1 MFQIPAHLC
10 ALYSGE
16 SATESEEKL
25 AKFKSLSKTTIPDL
39 TIIAGVGSLG
49 GSPSEVSDD
58 LRLIRS
64 GLLYADHISV
74 LSLGT
79 TLLHQFLRLNDLD
92 DTMLIA
98 FFFNQM
104 FEAGALSAEQ
114 MEQFE
119 RVFDVLEQI
128 ESQKESVNRKT
139 WRKGPQFAE
148 QRKVWNQLHPILREM
163 TEGVRRNFN
172 DMWKSAGGEEI
183 DAAEKAGI
191 LTFDDEWTNELY
203 QLFESDNLKTKA
215 EFLAKSLNTSGSAIL
230 MDPMMH
236 DLYKAMHNEGHLNI
250 PKFRKDNIRTTKL
263 GTQMTIS
270 LPNLSEA
277 PVPVILDVRNQI
289 EPRLHQYR
297 QSVKSLNTKL
307 HEEIFSE
314 NLDEEIEQ
322 LWFDDVLPHVQEL
335 EMAVYDSRLGA
346 VKDGVIAASK
356 GAAGLAANGALM
368 FTVAN
373 IEQLTSS
380 PLMQGASLL
389 GSAVAGLPLTKK
401 GMDSG
406 IKSFQERQNRKK
418 EAKKDG
424 LFYLANINRV
434 GANLN

>member
-1 MFQIPAHLC
+1 M
-10 ALYSGE
+10 
-16 SATESEEKL
+16 
-25 AKFKSLSKTTIPDL
+25 AKFKSLSKTTVPDL
-39 TIIAGVGSLG
+39 TIIAGGGSLG
-49 GSPSEVSDD
+49 GDPTAVNDD
-58 LRLIRS
+58 LKLIRS

-92 DTMLIA
+92 DTTLIT
-98 FFFNQM
+98 FFLNQM
-104 FEAGALSAEQ
+104 FEAGGLSAEQ

-119 RVFDVLEQI
+119 HVFSVMKQI
-128 ESQKESVNRKT
+128 ESQKDSVNRST

-148 QRKVWNQLHPILREM
+148 QRKVWKQVRPILCEV
-163 TEGVRRNFN
+163 TDGVRRNFEN
-172 DMWKSAGGEEI
+172 MWESAGGEEI

-191 LTFDDEWTNELY
+191 LSFDDAWTSELY
-203 QLFESDNLKTKA
+203 QLFESDDLEAKA
-215 EFLAKSLNTSGSAIL
+215 QFFLKSLKTSGSAIL

-236 DLYKAMHNEGHLNI
+236 DLYKAMHNEGRLHI
-250 PKFRKDNIRTTKL
+250 PKFRQDNIRTTKL

-270 LPNLSEA
+270 LPNLSHA
-277 PVPVILDVRNQI
+277 PVPVILEVRNQI

-297 QSVKSLNTKL
+297 QSVKTLNTKL

-314 NLDEEIEQ
+314 CLDEEIEQ

-346 VKDGVIAASK
+346 FKDGVIAASK

-373 IEQLTSS
+373 IEQLASS

-389 GSAVAGLPLTKK
+389 GSAVAGLPLTEKA
-401 GMDSG
+401 MDSG

-418 EAKKDG
+418 EAKEDG

-434 GANLN
+434 GAKSN